1 MATREERTTAYQEV
15 VEALIDAALIDGYM
29 ERVAIAKAIDA
40 LGPIISDVD
49 PHVVA
54 TAIEFRNGPLLRDH
68 QPVSIYLK
76 QDPKPVKWVFTLA
89 EVLAL
94 IRDSMDYSIAHRSI
108 GPTLVRAAHRKISE
122 HTVTALIGFNEDAWC
137 ATLDADGSG
146 FTVTLYPDVDHPYL
160 PADAL
165 RYMNPDRPEPAIRP
179 GVSPLFPGSTPFPRS
194 QLPTIL
200 IDFDELLGTV
210 DVSDTVEL
218 TIINCAEYRL
228 LHLKPEQHAKLTPDW
243 WANVEVTDIGY
254 LVTFH
259 YDTEFPI

>member
-1 MATREERTTAYQEV
+1 MTTREERTTAYREI

-29 ERVAIAKAIDA
+29 ERVAIANAMDA

-54 TAIEFRNGPLLRDH
+54 MAIEFRNGPLLRDH

-76 QDPKPVKWVFTLA
+76 QDPKPVKWVFTTA

-94 IRDSMDYSIAHRSI
+94 LMGSMNLPGYGDGRSGDALI
-108 GPTLVRAAHRKISE
+108 RAAYRKISAASA
-122 HTVTALIGFNEDAWC
+122 TALIGFDEDAWC

-165 RYMNPDRPEPAIRP
+165 RYMNPDRPKPTTPP
-179 GVSPLFPGSTPFPRS
+179 GL
-194 QLPTIL
+194 LPTIL
-200 IDFDELLGTV
+200 IEYKRVLGWV
-210 DVSDTVEL
+210 DCSETVEL
-218 TIINCAEYRL
+218 QIIN
-228 LHLKPEQHAKLTPDW
+228 HAKVILATRKPNQYDKLTDSW
-243 WANVEVTDIGY
+243 WAKVEVTDIGY
-254 LVTFH
+254 LVTF
-259 YDTEFPI
+259 YDEKGLP